1 MYLFLKTTVVI
12 SWKLSVCRGEVK
24 NIALAN
30 LYVCSA
36 NTIECTYCAWQNPSP
51 LSVVLLSHL
60 ECWFSSSEQ
69 FPKEIYSRKIQI
81 LLYDYFGCNVY
92 VFLVQKSDHVCVCL
106 RCLMEINC
114 DQLLWLCNFKL
125 HFWIC
130 NRYLATSFNRIVAS
144 KSRNLIEEVQMQI
157 LFRILKLHNQNN
169 PDYLS
174 WL

>member
-1 MYLFLKTTVVI
+1 MYIFLKATVVI

-69 FPKEIYSRKIQI
+69 FPKEIYSRKSFHLFKSCFTIT
-81 LLYDYFGCNVY
+81 LVVTFTFFWYKTG
-92 VFLVQKSDHVCVCL
+92 LVQKSNHVCLCL
-106 RCLMEINC
+106 NCLMEIST
-114 DQLLWLCNFKL
+114 NFYDCVISSSN
-125 HFWIC
+125 FW
-130 NRYLATSFNRIVAS
+130 
-144 KSRNLIEEVQMQI
+144 
-157 LFRILKLHNQNN
+157 
-169 PDYLS
+169 
-174 WL
+174 